1 MYPDR
6 LPPNDIAAE
15 EAVLGSLLLD
25 DEATF
30 KIAGVLTP
38 DDFFRE
44 KNRWVYEACSA
55 LYERREPINQITL
68 AHELAMADRLES
80 VGGHAYL
87 NYLVSAV
94 PTSVFVESYAE
105 TVRRTGLMRRLI
117 EASGQIAALGLEGG
131 PDTEQVLDKA
141 EDVLF
146 RLRGGRSP
154 QDFVHM
160 RQIVDA
166 YLAGSEEA
174 SARSAELPHVPTG
187 FERMDRLLG
196 GLHRSD
202 LVILAARPGMGKTSL
217 ALGIAY
223 SAAKEKH
230 ARVAVFSMEMSKE
243 QLLERLLSTV
253 TNIDMQRL
261 RLGHLEPAHLTVDEH
276 DRLIEG
282 TATLSDLDI
291 YIDDSPMLT
300 PTEMRGKARRLSQEV
315 GGLDLIVLD
324 YMQLMNG
331 TSANENRVQQ
341 MGEIS
346 RSLKGIARELSL
358 PVMALSQLNRAVE
371 QRQPHI
377 PQLADLR
384 ESGSIEQDADVVMF
398 ISREDAYIT
407 QEEWER
413 RFPTKRYPE
422 GIASIYVAKHRN
434 GPTGQVDLYFQ
445 KKTATFYS
453 LAASFIPAQMDDD

>member
-6 LPPNDIAAE
+6 LPPNDVAAE

-25 DEATF
+25 EEAAF
-30 KIAGVLTP
+30 KVAGLIEA

-44 KNRWVYEACSA
+44 KNRWVYEACAA
-55 LYERREPINQITL
+55 LYERREGLNQITV
-68 AHELAMADRLES
+68 AHELALADRLEAI
-80 VGGHAYL
+80 GGHAYL
-87 NYLVSAV
+87 NFLVTAV
-94 PTSVFVESYAE
+94 PTSVFVEHYAGI
-105 TVRRTGLMRRLI
+105 VRRCAVMRRLI
-117 EASGQIAALGLEGG
+117 ESSGQIAALGFEGG
-131 PDTEQVLDKA
+131 PDTDQVLDKA
-141 EDVLF
+141 EDILF
-146 RLRGGRSP
+146 RLRSGRSP
-154 QDFVHM
+154 QDFVPI
-160 RQIVDA
+160 RRIVDD
-166 YLAGSEEA
+166 YLAGTEEA
-174 SARSAELPHVPTG
+174 SSRSAELPHVPSG

-202 LVILAARPGMGKTSL
+202 LLILAARPGMGKTSL

-223 SAAKEKH
+223 HAAREKG
-230 ARVAVFSMEMSKE
+230 ARIAIFSMEMSKE

-253 TNIDMQRL
+253 TGIDMQRL
-261 RLGHLEPAHLTVDEH
+261 RLGHLEPAHLTADEH
-276 DRLIEG
+276 DRMIEA
-282 TATLSDLDI
+282 TASLSELDI
-291 YIDDSPMLT
+291 YIDDSPLLT
-300 PTEMRGKARRLSQEV
+300 PAEMRGKSRRLSQEV
-315 GGLDLIVLD
+315 GGLDMIILD
-324 YMQLMNG
+324 YMQLMSGN
-331 TSANENRVQQ
+331 SAGENRVQQ

-346 RSLKGIARELSL
+346 RALKGVARELDL
-358 PVMALSQLNRAVE
+358 PLLALSQLNRAVE

-453 LAASFIPAQMDDD
+453 LAASFMPAPVEAD